1 MSFTA
6 RKGMLLSVVNAAS
19 ECCNCRMI
27 KPAATTAEQLSRSQA
42 LAALWALLGAGT
54 DAPPQ
59 GLAPA
64 ARASAGKRALKAA
77 SPAGKG
83 IRLDNASAYQLIKRG
98 ISSKAVAPLGE
109 VLGLGKGAI
118 AVYLDLDRGTANRR
132 AAKDQLL
139 PTHAAEAVVRF
150 LELDQMAC
158 DTFESDAE
166 ASRWLRQA
174 HPMLDGETPLQ
185 AARTGYGAQRV
196 KDILLAIKYG
206 GVV

>member
-1 MSFTA
+1 M
-6 RKGMLLSVVNAAS
+6 N
-19 ECCNCRMI
+19 
-27 KPAATTAEQLSRSQA
+27 KPAAASAEQVSRSQA
-42 LAALWALLGAGT
+42 LAALWDLLGAGT
-54 DAPPQ
+54 GAPTP
-59 GLAPA
+59 GFAAA
-64 ARASAGKRALKAA
+64 ARATPGQRALKGLAQ
-77 SPAGKG
+77 GGGLG
-83 IRLDNASAYQLIKRG
+83 IRLDNASAYQLVKRG

-109 VLGLGKGAI
+109 FLGLGKGAI
-118 AVYLDLDRGTANRR
+118 AVYLDLDRGTASRR

-139 PTHAAEAVVRF
+139 PTHAAEAVLRF

-158 DTFESDAE
+158 DTFESDTE